1 MGNKKLHFHLQ
12 QHGANMK
19 RLLFASAAL
28 ACIWATGQ
36 AKADVILDF
45 NGSGTGDNVVF
56 QSFSG
61 STAIGSFN
69 GQHSGIVDFIDLS
82 GNIAFTG
89 AASGNDIK
97 IANTSDLFVQVF
109 NTAGTMVLP
118 TQTQVFSLKGDGS
131 VTAFIQA
138 DDAFGNPEAIKT
150 FTLGAIDPNAQ
161 SFFTFTAVNGEV
173 MTAMTLLDSGGNIA
187 DYEHYRIDVA
197 APVPGPIVG
206 AGLPGLLFAAMGLWG
221 FQRRRRVRNVA

>member
-1 MGNKKLHFHLQ
+1 MKKL
-12 QHGANMK
+12 
-19 RLLFASAAL
+19 LLATTML
-28 ACIWATGQ
+28 AWTMLP
-36 AKADVILDF
+36 AKADVILNF

-56 QSFSG
+56 DSFSG

-82 GNIAFTG
+82 GNAQFTG

-109 NTAGTMVLP
+109 DSTGTFVLP

-131 VTAFIQA
+131 ITAFIQA
-138 DDAFGNPEAIKT
+138 DDSFGNPEALKT
-150 FTLGAIDPNAQ
+150 FTLGPIDPNAQ

-173 MTAMTLLDSGGNIA
+173 MTSMTLLDSGGNIA

-197 APVPGPIVG
+197 SPVPGPIVG
-206 AGLPGLLFAAMGLWG
+206 AGIPGIVAGALSLLALA
-221 FQRRRRVRNVA
+221 RRRNRKVA